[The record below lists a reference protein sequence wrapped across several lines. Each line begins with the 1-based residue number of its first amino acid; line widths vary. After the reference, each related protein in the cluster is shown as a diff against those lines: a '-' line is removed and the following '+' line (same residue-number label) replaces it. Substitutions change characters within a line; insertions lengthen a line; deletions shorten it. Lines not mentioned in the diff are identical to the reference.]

1 MPSRIKFVCICL
13 LLFGCNITFG
23 QFNKDIKLK
32 LSVGMYGLTPPSS
45 KFIEEFEFSK
55 TLSYSL
61 GLEKDFK
68 LNAVGNWLLRSEFLY
83 NRTNI
88 KVGYDYMSV
97 PNGPEDHFKMD
108 QILIPL
114 KLVYVKNKF
123 SAFVGL
129 INNFNFETQIKSSDN
144 DYFESVG
151 TFNFQEQENSLYYEK
166 NSVDKK
172 YAIQYVAG
180 FAIAGSS
187 GMSYGLEFIDY
198 FGYKSYYG
206 KYFYDFDSTKQISS
220 SALNLYVTFNLN
232 KEQSE

>member
-1 MPSRIKFVCICL
+1 MS
-13 LLFGCNITFG
+13 CNIVFG

-32 LSVGMYGLTPPSS
+32 LSAGIYGLTPPTD
-45 KFIEEFEFSK
+45 KFIEEFGFTK
-55 TLSYSL
+55 TLNYSL

-68 LNAVGNWLLRSEFLY
+68 LNTTGNWLLRSEILY

-97 PNGPEDHFKMD
+97 PNGPQDHFKMD

-129 INNFNFETQIKSSDN
+129 INNFNFEAQIKSFDN

-151 TFNFQEQENSLYYEK
+151 TFNFLEQENSLYYET

-172 YAIQYVAG
+172 FAIQYVAG

-220 SALNLYVTFNLN
+220 SALNFYMTFNLN
-232 KEQSE
+232 RSQKE